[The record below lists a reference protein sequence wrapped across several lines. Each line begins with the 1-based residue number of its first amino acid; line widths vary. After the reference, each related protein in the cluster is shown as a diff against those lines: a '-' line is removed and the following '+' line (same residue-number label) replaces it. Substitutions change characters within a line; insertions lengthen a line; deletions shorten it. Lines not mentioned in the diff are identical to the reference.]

1 MKRVWGAGILL
12 AILTALCLWG
22 ISSTDAASQEITL
35 SLEAAREAAQEENW
49 EKAAEISQICRTK
62 WNRIYPRL
70 CLYISHSKLEAID
83 QTMALLEP
91 LAAEPSKEQLVAELS
106 RCLTQIRMLKESEYP
121 TLENI
126 L

>member
-1 MKRVWGAGILL
+1 MNRVWGAGVLL
-12 AILTALCLWG
+12 AVLTALCLWG
-22 ISSTDAASQEITL
+22 ISSTDAASQEISL
-35 SLEAAREAAQEENW
+35 SLEAAREAVQEENW

-62 WNRIYPRL
+62 WNRMHSYL

-83 QTMALLEP
+83 QSIALLEP
-91 LAAEPSKEQLVAELS
+91 LAAEPSKEQLAAELS

-121 TLENI
+121 TIENI